1 MRRINSIATIAIMI
15 LFVIHLIQGVLVLFG
30 MIKGG
35 SSLFSV
41 LSYIMVGFIVL
52 HIILSLKL
60 TYDTVRATRRA
71 GVSYWKEN
79 RLFWVRRIS
88 GFALMAFLIIHVL
101 VFHGQNIEGVFL
113 LHRFDILKLISQIL
127 LVVSLFLH
135 LVTNIRPLKI
145 AFGLEDKKNIRIDI
159 ALILS
164 ILLLIAGMAFVVYFI
179 RWMVI

>member
-1 MRRINSIATIAIMI
+1 MRRINSIATVAIMI
-15 LFVIHLIQGVLVLFG
+15 LFVIHLIWGALELFG

-52 HIILSLKL
+52 HVTLSLKL
-60 TYDTVRATRRA
+60 TFDSVRTMRRA

-88 GFALMAFLIIHVL
+88 GFALMAFLIIHVII
-101 VFHGQNIEGVFL
+101 FRGQNVGGVFL
-113 LHRFDILKLISQIL
+113 LQMFDVLRLISQIL
-127 LVVSLFLH
+127 LVVSLFVH

-145 AFGLEDKKNIRIDI
+145 ALGLEDKRNIRTDI

-164 ILLLIAGMAFVVYFI
+164 ILLLIAGIAFIIYFI